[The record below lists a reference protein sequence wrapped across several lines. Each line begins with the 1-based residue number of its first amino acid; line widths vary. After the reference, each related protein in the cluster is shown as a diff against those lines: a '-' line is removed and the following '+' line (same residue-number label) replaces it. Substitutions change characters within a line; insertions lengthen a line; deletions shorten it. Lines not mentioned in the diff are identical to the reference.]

1 MSRCPPNGTP
11 SDAEQ
16 LCSTSASVKTPVTQ
30 CARGSQTLVPPTKNR
45 ERDKGNKASVP
56 PNVGMNSFARVE
68 IVGHADQ
75 QNSQLHS
82 GCLEDDHVGAE
93 EQKQPRQSG
102 SKYAD
107 RAYNHQPLLRF
118 RAIAQQK
125 SGGYQRRKKNQ
136 ADDLKGQKAERWR
149 TSRRSETPLRRL
161 HRHNPAE
168 RRSVSTKGLATPGEP
183 ANWKKQCH
191 EG

>member
-1 MSRCPPNGTP
+1 
-11 SDAEQ
+11 
-16 LCSTSASVKTPVTQ
+16 
-30 CARGSQTLVPPTKNR
+30 
-45 ERDKGNKASVP
+45 
-56 PNVGMNSFARVE
+56 MNSFARVE

-107 RAYNHQPLLRF
+107 RAHNHQPLVHF

-125 SGGYQRRKKNQ
+125 SGGYQRLKKN
-136 ADDLKGQKAERWR
+136 R
-149 TSRRSETPLRRL
+149 
-161 HRHNPAE
+161 
-168 RRSVSTKGLATPGEP
+168 
-183 ANWKKQCH
+183 
-191 EG
+191 